1 MKSRKLVRRMKQT
14 VRSATNLIIKCVPEM
29 AVKRINVIPIE
40 GGLGSQILCY
50 INYLEKLS
58 KNRKFKCDLEY
69 FEIPNKKKSENL
81 SYWEWELDSY
91 GISKESVESNS
102 KKMTKW
108 QRIIF
113 EEKQLQ
119 RITFLNEWSIEKRNF
134 YRNVF
139 PVDEAETTRLKVEIL
154 GDVSEEFALIHIRRG
169 DYIFAASHLVP
180 VDVYAKFLQQQ
191 RGEIPSQI
199 IISSDS
205 ELGAIEKESIS
216 QSVHGSTV
224 HFLNPKTY
232 SAKSIHDLM
241 RSANLLI
248 CANSTFSF
256 SAGLLAS
263 ESTKV
268 YFPVIFQNENKGDR
282 GNPFLTVSDFALMRS
297 F

>member
-1 MKSRKLVRRMKQT
+1 MKSRQLVRRMKQI

-29 AVKRINVIPIE
+29 AAQRIYVIPIE

-58 KNRKFKCDLEY
+58 KNRKLKCDLEY
-69 FEIPNKKKSENL
+69 FEISNKKKSENL
-81 SYWEWELDSY
+81 SYWGWELDSY

-102 KKMTKW
+102 KKLTKW

-113 EEKQLQ
+113 EEKQPDT
-119 RITFLNEWSIEKRNF
+119 ISFLNEWSIKKRDF
-134 YRNVF
+134 YRTIF
-139 PVDEAETTRLKVEIL
+139 PVDEAETTRLRVGIL

-191 RGEIPSQI
+191 RGEIPGQI

-205 ELGAIEKESIS
+205 ELGAIEKERIS

-241 RSANLLI
+241 RSANQLI

-268 YFPVIFQNENKGDR
+268 YFPVIFQNENKGAR
-282 GNPFLTVSDFALMRS
+282 GNPFLAVSDFALMRS